1 MYKRQTPFPFFLR
14 PQALRTPKSRLV
26 HRATMSS
33 GKPAIISTSVMS
45 ASEAKWITLKKI
57 KYSDAE
63 GKERL
68 WECAER
74 TTRKSSGIDAV
85 AVLAIIRSKT
95 NAFPLSTIIIEQYR
109 PPIDK
114 FIIEMPAGLIDEGET
129 PEQAAIRELEEE
141 TGYKASGV
149 VEATPVIVSDPG
161 MTTANMKLV
170 VLRVELAD
178 KMETPQQKLEAG
190 EFIVKRVVELSKLNE
205 DLKAYDAKG
214 FVVDARLAHWASG
227 YELSR
232 RIAAGEF
239 A

>member
-1 MYKRQTPFPFFLR
+1 MSTR
-14 PQALRTPKSRLV
+14 PALI
-26 HRATMSS
+26 SS
-33 GKPAIISTSVMS
+33 TVMS
-45 ASEAKWITLKKI
+45 AQEAKWITLKKI

-63 GKERL
+63 GKERI

-85 AVLAIIRSKT
+85 AVLALIRSKT

-109 PPIDK
+109 PPIDR

-141 TGYKASGV
+141 TGFKASGV
-149 VEATPVIVSDPG
+149 IEATPVIVSDPG

-170 VLRVELAD
+170 VLSVDLAD
-178 KMETPQQKLEAG
+178 KMETPAQKLEAG
-190 EFIVKRVVELSKLNE
+190 EFIVKRVVEVARLSDE
-205 DLKAYDAKG
+205 LKAYDTKG
-214 FVVDARLAHWASG
+214 FVVDAKLSHWASG
-227 YELSR
+227 YDIAR
-232 RIAAGEF
+232 RIAAGQF

>member
-1 MYKRQTPFPFFLR
+1 MRLFQLLQR
-14 PQALRTPKSRLV
+14 RILHRTPR
-26 HRATMSS
+26 RAMSS
-33 GKPAIISTSVMS
+33 TPSIISSSVMS

-57 KYSDAE
+57 KYRDAE

-95 NAFPLSTIIIEQYR
+95 NAFPVSTIVIEQYR

-114 FIIEMPAGLIDEGET
+114 FIIELPAGLIDEGET

-141 TGYKASGV
+141 TGFKASSV
-149 VEATPVIVSDPG
+149 IESTPVIVSDPG

-170 VLRVELAD
+170 VLKVDLAD
-178 KMETPQQKLEAG
+178 KMEKPEQKLEAG
-190 EFIVKRVVELSKLNE
+190 EHIITSVVELAKLNDE
-205 DLKAYDAKG
+205 LKAYDAKG
-214 FVVDARLAHWASG
+214 FVVDAKLAHWASG
-227 YELSR
+227 FELAR
-232 RIAAGEF
+232 RLAGEF
-239 A
+239 V

>member
-1 MYKRQTPFPFFLR
+1 MQVKLFPVRLR
-14 PQALRTPKSRLV
+14 PLSQLALHK
-26 HRATMSS
+26 MSS
-33 GKPAIISTSVMS
+33 RPAIISSTSMS
-45 ASEAKWITLKKI
+45 ASEARWITLKKI

-63 GKERL
+63 GRERL

-149 VEATPVIVSDPG
+149 IEATPVVVCDPG

-170 VLRVELAD
+170 VLNVDLAD
-178 KMETPQQKLEAG
+178 KMETPEQKLEAG
-190 EFIVKRVVELSKLNE
+190 EFIIKRVVELAKLNDE
-205 DLKAYDAKG
+205 LKAYDAKG

-227 YELSR
+227 YEMAR
-232 RIAAGEF
+232 RVTTGEF
-239 A
+239 V

>member
-1 MYKRQTPFPFFLR
+1 MHKRLCHLLSRTLH
-14 PQALRTPKSRLV
+14 RTPRSR
-26 HRATMSS
+26 RTMSS
-33 GKPAIISTSVMS
+33 TPQIISTSVMS

-57 KYSDAE
+57 KYRDAA
-63 GKERL
+63 GAERL

-95 NAFPLSTIIIEQYR
+95 NAFPLSTIVIEQYR

-141 TGYKASGV
+141 TGFKAQSV
-149 VEATPVIVSDPG
+149 LESTPVIVADPG

-170 VLRVELAD
+170 VLNVELAD
-178 KMETPQQKLEAG
+178 KMETPEQKLEAG
-190 EFIVKRVVELSKLNE
+190 EFIVKRVVELAKLNDE
-205 DLKAYDAKG
+205 LKAYDAKG

-227 YELSR
+227 FELACR
-232 RIAAGEF
+232 MAKGEF

>member
-1 MYKRQTPFPFFLR
+1 MSRRALFFLLLF
-14 PQALRTPKSRLV
+14 PTSIHHPPPISSR
-26 HRATMSS
+26 AMSS
-33 GKPAIISTSVMS
+33 KPAIISSSVMS

-141 TGYKASGV
+141 TGFKASGV
-149 VEATPVIVSDPG
+149 VEATPVVVSDPG

-170 VLRVELAD
+170 VLNVELPD
-178 KMETPQQKLEAG
+178 KMEAPEQKLEAG
-190 EFIVKRVVELSKLNE
+190 EFIVKRVVEIVKLSDELR
-205 DLKAYDAKG
+205 AYDAKG
-214 FVVDARLAHWASG
+214 FVVDAKLAHWASG
-227 YELSR
+227 YEMAR
-232 RIAAGEF
+232 RIAKGEF